1 VPQVNQTVRQQLGP
15 FGIWLG
21 GPEHFGDT
29 ATAQRDALHRLDS
42 LTTYGSIWT
51 GEQVGG
57 RDIYAHLGIW
67 LAATHRLAV
76 GAGIANLWARAPEDA
91 QAAGATLAEAY
102 PGRFINGI
110 GIGHRIQA
118 DQVGAD
124 YRTPL
129 ATMRTYL
136 MRMHREAQHSP
147 LAAPP
152 FPTVIAA
159 VGPKMLDL
167 AAESADGAHPYFV
180 PVAHT
185 ADARHRLGPDPLLI
199 PEQSVL
205 VDPTEDTLAA
215 YRQRMAIGTQISHYR
230 AGLKRFGLSDDDLDH
245 QSDKFFDAVAV
256 AGTPEHVA
264 QRIIDH
270 LDAGADH
277 VLVSAFG
284 DLASVTNQLQRLAP
298 ALDAAD
304 ARRAGAK
311 VATSRPSRQSTTPLT
326 ATLPPVPTN

>member
-1 VPQVNQTVRQQLGP
+1 MSQVNQTIRQTLGP

-29 ATAQRDALHRLDS
+29 STAQRDVLGRLDAV
-42 LTTYGSIWT
+42 TTYGSIWT
-51 GEQVGG
+51 GEGVGG

-67 LAATHRLAV
+67 LAATQRLAT
-76 GAGIANLWARAPEDA
+76 GCGIANVWARAPEDA

-124 YRTPL
+124 YSGPL
-129 ATMRTYL
+129 AAMRRYL
-136 MRMHREAQHSP
+136 QRMRQEAQQSP
-147 LAAPP
+147 LAVPP

-185 ADARHRLGPDPLLI
+185 ADARRRLGSDALLI

-205 VDPTEDTLAA
+205 VNPTEQALAA
-215 YRQRMAIGTQISHYR
+215 YRHRLSIGASISHYR
-230 AGLKRFGLSDDDLDH
+230 AGLKRFGLSDDDLDRLT
-245 QSDKFFDAVAV
+245 DKFFDAVAV

-277 VLVSAFG
+277 VLVAPFG
-284 DLASVTNQLQRLAP
+284 DLASVADQLQRLAP
-298 ALDAAD
+298 ALDAAYTH
-304 ARRAGAK
+304 RGGAK
-311 VATSRPSRQSTTPLT
+311 VAT
-326 ATLPPVPTN
+326 

>member
-1 VPQVNQTVRQQLGP
+1 MSQVNQIARQTLGP

-29 ATAQRDALHRLDS
+29 ASAQRNALRQLDVVS
-42 LTTYGSIWT
+42 SYGSIWT
-51 GEQVGG
+51 GEGVGG
-57 RDIYAHLGIW
+57 RDIYTHLGIW
-67 LAATHRLAV
+67 LAATQRLAV
-76 GAGIANLWARAPEDA
+76 GAGIANVWARAPEDA

-124 YRTPL
+124 YGTPL
-129 ATMRTYL
+129 ATMRGYL
-136 MRMHREAQHSP
+136 RRMRQEARHS
-147 LAAPP
+147 ARAIPP

-159 VGPKMLDL
+159 VGPKMLDV
-167 AAESADGAHPYFV
+167 AAEFADGAHPYFV

-185 ADARHRLGPDPLLI
+185 ADARRRLGPEPLLI

-205 VDPTEDTLAA
+205 VDPTEDALAA
-215 YRQRMAIGTQISHYR
+215 YRQRLSIGASIPHYR
-230 AGLKRFGLSDDDLDH
+230 AGLKRFGLSDDDLDRL
-245 QSDKFFDAVAV
+245 SDKFFDAVAV
-256 AGTPEHVA
+256 AGTPDRVA

-284 DLASVTNQLQRLAP
+284 DLGSVVNQLQRLAP
-298 ALDAAD
+298 ALEAAY
-304 ARRAGAK
+304 AGRTGA
-311 VATSRPSRQSTTPLT
+311 
-326 ATLPPVPTN
+326 PVGA

>member
-1 VPQVNQTVRQQLGP
+1 MSQVNQTTRQSLGP

-29 ATAQRDALHRLDS
+29 ARAQREALRQLDALS
-42 LTTYGSIWT
+42 TYGSIWT
-51 GEQVGG
+51 GEGVGG

-67 LAATHRLAV
+67 LAATQRLAA
-76 GAGIANLWARAPEDA
+76 GAGIANVWARAPEDA

-102 PGRFINGI
+102 PGRFVNGI

-124 YRTPL
+124 YSAPL
-129 ATMRTYL
+129 ATMRGYL
-136 MRMHREAQHSP
+136 QRMRQEARQGP
-147 LAAPP
+147 LPAPP

-159 VGPKMLDL
+159 VGPKMLDV
-167 AAESADGAHPYFV
+167 AAEYADGAHPYFV

-185 ADARHRLGPDPLLI
+185 ADARRRLGPDPLLI

-205 VDPTEDTLAA
+205 VDPTEETLGA
-215 YRQRMAIGTQISHYR
+215 YRQRLSIATSIPHYR
-230 AGLKRFGLSDDDLDH
+230 AGLKRFGLSDDDLDRLT
-245 QSDKFFDAVAV
+245 DKFFDAVAV

-264 QRIIDH
+264 QRIIEH

-277 VLVSAFG
+277 VLVSPFG
-284 DLASVTNQLQRLAP
+284 DLGSVVDQLQRLAP
-298 ALDAAD
+298 ALQAAH
-304 ARRAGAK
+304 ARRVGAT
-311 VATSRPSRQSTTPLT
+311 VAT
-326 ATLPPVPTN
+326 

>member
-1 VPQVNQTVRQQLGP
+1 MPQVNQMARQTLGP

-21 GPEHFGDT
+21 GPEHASDT
-29 ATAQRDALHRLDS
+29 ATAQRDALRRLDP

-51 GEQVGG
+51 GEGVGG
-57 RDIYAHLGIW
+57 RDIYAQLGIW
-67 LAATHRLAV
+67 LAATQRLAA
-76 GAGIANLWARAPEDA
+76 GAGIANVWARAPEA
-91 QAAGATLAEAY
+91 AEAAGATLAEAY

-110 GIGHRIQA
+110 GIGHPIQA

-124 YRTPL
+124 YSTPL
-129 ATMRTYL
+129 ATMRQYL
-136 MRMHREAQHSP
+136 QRMHQEAQQNP
-147 LAAPP
+147 LAV
-152 FPTVIAA
+152 PTVIAA
-159 VGPKMLDL
+159 VGPKMLDV

-185 ADARHRLGPDPLLI
+185 AEARQRLGPHPLLI

-205 VDPTEDTLAA
+205 VDPTEETLAA
-215 YRQRMAIGTQISHYR
+215 YRHRLSIGTQISHYR

-245 QSDKFFDAVAV
+245 QTDRFFDTVAV
-256 AGTPEHVA
+256 AGTPELVA

-284 DLASVTNQLQRLAP
+284 DLASVTDQLQRLAP
-298 ALDAAD
+298 ALEEAYAH
-304 ARRAGAK
+304 RTRAK
-311 VATSRPSRQSTTPLT
+311 VAT
-326 ATLPPVPTN
+326 

>member
-1 VPQVNQTVRQQLGP
+1 MPQVNQIVRQQLGP

-21 GPEHFGDT
+21 GPEHFGDG
-29 ATAQRDALHRLDS
+29 AAAQRDALRRLDA

-51 GEQVGG
+51 GETVGG

-67 LAATHRLAV
+67 LAATQRLAT
-76 GAGIANLWARAPEDA
+76 GCGIANVWARAPEDA

-110 GIGHRIQA
+110 GIGHRMQA

-124 YRTPL
+124 YSTPL
-129 ATMRTYL
+129 HTMRQYL
-136 MRMHREAQHSP
+136 QRMRQEAEHSP
-147 LAAPP
+147 LAVPP

-185 ADARHRLGPDPLLI
+185 ADARQRLGPEPLLI

-205 VDPTEDTLAA
+205 VDPTEETLAS
-215 YRQRMAIGTQISHYR
+215 YRERLSIGASISHYR
-230 AGLKRFGLSDDDLDH
+230 AGLKRFGLIDDDLDPLT
-245 QSDKFFDAVAV
+245 DKFFDAVAA

-277 VLVSAFG
+277 VLISAFG
-284 DLASVTNQLQRLAP
+284 DLASVTDQLQRLAP
-298 ALDAAD
+298 VLGAAY
-304 ARRAGAK
+304 ARR
-311 VATSRPSRQSTTPLT
+311 T
-326 ATLPPVPTN
+326 ATTVIG

>member
-1 VPQVNQTVRQQLGP
+1 MSQVNQIVRQTLGP

-29 ATAQRDALHRLDS
+29 ATAQRDTLRRLDALS
-42 LTTYGSIWT
+42 TYGSIWT
-51 GEQVGG
+51 GEGVGG
-57 RDIYAHLGIW
+57 RDIYAHLGVW
-67 LAATHRLAV
+67 LAATQRLAA
-76 GAGIANLWARAPEDA
+76 GAGIANVWARAPEDA

-118 DQVGAD
+118 DQVGGD
-124 YRTPL
+124 YTTPL
-129 ATMRTYL
+129 RTIRQYL
-136 MRMHREAQHSP
+136 QRMHQEAQQSP
-147 LAAPP
+147 LAVPP

-159 VGPKMLDL
+159 VGPKMLDV

-185 ADARHRLGPDPLLI
+185 ADARQRLGPDPLLI

-205 VDPTEDTLAA
+205 VDPTDETLAA
-215 YRQRMAIGTQISHYR
+215 YRQWLSIVASISHYR
-230 AGLKRFGLSDDDLDH
+230 AGLKRFGLSDDDLDY
-245 QSDKFFDAVAV
+245 QTDKFFAAVAV

-270 LDAGADH
+270 LAAGADH
-277 VLVSAFG
+277 VLISAFG
-284 DLASVTNQLQRLAP
+284 DLASVTDQLQRLAP
-298 ALDAAD
+298 ALDAAYTY
-304 ARRAGAK
+304 RTGAT
-311 VATSRPSRQSTTPLT
+311 VRT
-326 ATLPPVPTN
+326 

>member
-1 VPQVNQTVRQQLGP
+1 MPQVNQTARQQLGP

-21 GPEHFGDT
+21 GPEHWGDT
-29 ATAQRDALHRLDS
+29 ADSQRDALRRLDA
-42 LTTYGSIWT
+42 LDTYGSVWT
-51 GEQVGG
+51 GEGVGG

-67 LAATHRLAV
+67 LAATHRLTI
-76 GAGIANLWARAPEDA
+76 GSGIANVWARAPEDA

-110 GIGHRIQA
+110 GIGHRMQA

-124 YRTPL
+124 YSTPL
-129 ATMRTYL
+129 ATMRDYL
-136 MRMHREAQHSP
+136 RRMRQEAEHSP
-147 LAAPP
+147 LAVPP

-185 ADARHRLGPDPLLI
+185 ADARDRLGPDPLLI

-205 VDPTEDTLAA
+205 VDPTEETLAG
-215 YRQRMAIGTQISHYR
+215 YRRRLSIGAQIPYYR
-230 AGLKRFGLSDDDLDH
+230 AGLKRFGLTDRDLD
-245 QSDKFFDAVAV
+245 QLTDKFFDAVAV

-264 QRIIDH
+264 ARIIDH

-284 DLASVTNQLQRLAP
+284 DLESIVDQLERLAP
-298 ALDAAD
+298 MLD
-304 ARRAGAK
+304 
-311 VATSRPSRQSTTPLT
+311 SRQVKSR
-326 ATLPPVPTN
+326 